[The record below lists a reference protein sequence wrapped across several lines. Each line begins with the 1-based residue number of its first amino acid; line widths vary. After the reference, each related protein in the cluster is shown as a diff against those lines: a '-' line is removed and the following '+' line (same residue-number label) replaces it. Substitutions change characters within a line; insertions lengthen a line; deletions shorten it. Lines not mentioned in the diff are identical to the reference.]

1 MLEDFQIKNVSVQIT
16 TPTIMFITLLALNTY
31 LLWSELVRL
40 YPIPPGHFA
49 PAFIKASLALG
60 DNHSSPC
67 L

>member
-1 MLEDFQIKNVSVQIT
+1 MLEDFQIKNISVQII
-16 TPTIMFITLLALNTY
+16 TPTIMFITLLALNTC

-49 PAFIKASLALG
+49 RAFIKISLALG
-60 DNHSSPC
+60 NNHASPC